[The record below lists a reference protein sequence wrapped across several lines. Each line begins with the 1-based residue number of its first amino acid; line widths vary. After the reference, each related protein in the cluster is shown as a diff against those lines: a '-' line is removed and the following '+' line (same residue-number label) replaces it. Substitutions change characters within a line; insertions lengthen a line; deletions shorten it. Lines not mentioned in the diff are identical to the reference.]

1 MLFHKIDKII
11 TNLSQKLFF
20 TISTIIQFAFA
31 FALIYISLQLFINY
45 IDANKKITNS
55 FGENQLFSIQNNED
69 RKSTRLN
76 SSH

>member
-31 FALIYISLQLFINY
+31 FVDLGQYFGHIFM
-45 IDANKKITNS
+45 KI
-55 FGENQLFSIQNNED
+55 F
-69 RKSTRLN
+69 
-76 SSH
+76 